1 MGTRLLQQHDG
12 VELMHDIKELE
23 RQFEQAKSRHA
34 AAQKDMVEAKDR
46 LIAAKGEVLMKA
58 FADMGGVVGLTRVRI
73 THTRLGFDT
82 SGPYFVMGW
91 EKPHYG
97 TDPKYHLAKIKKDGT
112 ASAAP
117 SGAYTDKVL
126 IRPEDQV

>member
-1 MGTRLLQQHDG
+1 
-12 VELMHDIKELE
+12 MHNIKELE
-23 RQFEQAKSRHA
+23 RQLEQAKSRHTA
-34 AAQKDMVEAKDR
+34 AERDLREAKDR
-46 LIAAKGEVLMKA
+46 VIAAKGELLMRT
-58 FADMGGVVGLTRVRI
+58 FADMGGVVGVTRVRI
-73 THTRLGFDT
+73 AHARLAFNT

-112 ASAAP
+112 PSNAP
-117 SGAYTDKVL
+117 SGASTDKVL